1 MKRSTVSATILL
13 FIVGVFFGCTR
24 IEKTPVKI
32 DIAGNSEGI
41 KVSQARI

>member
-24 IEKTPVKI
+24 IEKLLLKLI
-32 DIAGNSEGI
+32 LRGI
-41 KVSQARI
+41 LKG